1 MDQNTGEDFF
11 YPYKRVWKALKA
23 NQAGFINLG
32 LVSLILRLI
41 IYAVSMA
48 IMMPFIFIFIIFY
61 MIMVMMMMG
70 STMISMFDVL
80 DGGLYFTIFLLV
92 LCIVA
97 LILFILYLALMVLIQ
112 TMYNSESIFIA
123 EKLKRVRKGGNI
135 EIEPSLKEIRSRWK
149 DIVKKGFV
157 LTLLYMGCMI
167 VLFIIISPIMF
178 VPYIGSIFLYA
189 IIFLISPLLS
199 YVLDISILGIIRGD
213 KVLDSFTN
221 GVKGIFGNN
230 KGLGYYY
237 LLYLGL
243 MIASSIVFPL
253 ALIVG
258 IILPIITKMLILE
271 NPEIYE
277 Y

>member
-1 MDQNTGEDFF
+1 MDQNTNEDFF
-11 YPYKRVWKALKA
+11 YPYKRVWEALKA
-23 NQAGFINLG
+23 NQTGFLNLG
-32 LVSLILRLI
+32 LVSMIIRLI
-41 IYAVSMA
+41 IYAVSIVVM
-48 IMMPFIFIFIIFY
+48 IPFMFILIIIY
-61 MIMVMMMMG
+61 MVFVLTMMG
-70 STMISMFDVL
+70 SSMISVL
-80 DGGLYFTIFLLV
+80 GSSDGGIYFMIGLLV
-92 LCIVA
+92 VCIA
-97 LILFILYLALMVLIQ
+97 AFILFMLYLVLIILIQ

-123 EKLKRVRKGGNI
+123 EKLKRARRGENI
-135 EIEPSLKEIRSRWK
+135 EIEPSLREIRTRWK
-149 DIVKKGFV
+149 EIVKKGFV

-167 VLFIIISPIMF
+167 VLFIIISPLMF
-178 VPYIGSIFLYA
+178 VPYIGSLFLYA
-189 IIFLISPLLS
+189 IIFLVSPLLS

-213 KVLDSFTN
+213 RVLDSFKN
-221 GVKGIFGNN
+221 GVKKIFGNN

-243 MIASSIVFPL
+243 MIISSMVFPL